1 MATEPSIKIINE
13 EKAGGDWKFM
23 VEVEDDGRNTQHT
36 VTVGEEYSE
45 RFNFEAPDELVL
57 ASFRF
62 LLDHEDNESI
72 LASFKLSD
80 IPNFFSEYEEQ
91 VGNYR

>member
-1 MATEPSIKIINE
+1 MEPNITIVSQKEIDSGWELVVK
-13 EKAGGDWKFM
+13 
-23 VEVEDDGRNTQHT
+23 VEDDGRNTQHT
-36 VTVGEEYSE
+36 VTVEEEYFE
-45 RFNFEAPDELVL
+45 RFNFETPDELVL

-62 LLDHEDNESI
+62 LLDHEDNEAI
-72 LASFKLSD
+72 LPSFKLSD